1 MLEKIIE
8 KTKNSQ
14 KYKKK
19 NVFRII
25 ENQKGLMCENFKING
40 NTIKKTVFGGKGR
53 YIIPITIEKGNS
65 SNDYTEKI
73 SVKHKLLKK
82 DKIYYVNYTLLKLCD
97 DKTWNELIIN
107 WNSKSIR
114 L

>member
-1 MLEKIIE
+1 MFNKIIK

-19 NVFRII
+19 NIFHSV
-25 ENQKGLMCENFKING
+25 ENRKGLMCANFKING
-40 NTIKKTVFGGKGR
+40 NTIKKPVFGGKGR

-65 SNDYTEKI
+65 SNEYAIKI
-73 SVKHKLLKK
+73 SVKHKLLKT
-82 DKIYYVNYTLLKLCD
+82 DKKYYVDYTLLKLCD

-107 WNSKSIR
+107 WNNRSNK
-114 L
+114 

>member
-1 MLEKIIE
+1 MFNKIIE

-19 NVFRII
+19 NIFHYV
-25 ENQKGLMCENFKING
+25 ENRKGLMCENFKING
-40 NTIKKTVFGGKGR
+40 NTIKKPVFGGKGR

-65 SNDYTEKI
+65 SNEYAIKI
-73 SVKHKLLKK
+73 SVKHKLLKT
-82 DKIYYVNYTLLKLCD
+82 DKKYYVDYTLLKLCD

-107 WNSKSIR
+107 WNNRSNK
-114 L
+114 

>member
-1 MLEKIIE
+1 LFNKIIE

-19 NVFRII
+19 NIFHSV
-25 ENQKGLMCENFKING
+25 ENRKGLMCANFKING
-40 NTIKKTVFGGKGR
+40 NTIKKPVFGGKGR

-65 SNDYTEKI
+65 SNEYAIKI
-73 SVKHKLLKK
+73 SVKHKLLKT
-82 DKIYYVNYTLLKLCD
+82 DKKYYVDYTLLKLCD

-107 WNSKSIR
+107 WNNRSNK
-114 L
+114 